1 MRRRRS
7 TTTKSGWICTS
18 ASSSTGR
25 STDPSS
31 GTQTSESDGRLG
43 CDHSVDAEQL
53 LGIGP
58 DFFGSEPGPFA
69 QLLEFCDRVLTGNF
83 GMDGFAGRKIEPPAG
98 DVHELRVLALQ
109 VHLDAA
115 EDRVVEGLVA
125 EALHLEIRRELA
137 IDPVQQVEVEL
148 LRDAPAVGVG
158 GIQSGFVLF
167 EIHTDQEDS
176 ARPRHLARLPQ
187 KNERLGGSEV
197 ADGGPGK
204 KHRLPADRHS
214 YELGQGDGPR
224 MVGADA
230 ADVEEGQATGKLAWR
245 ST

>member
-31 GTQTSESDGRLG
+31 GTQTSESGGRLG
-43 CDHSVDAEQL
+43 RDHPVD
-53 LGIGP
+53 
-58 DFFGSEPGPFA
+58 
-69 QLLEFCDRVLTGNF
+69 
-83 GMDGFAGRKIEPPAG
+83 
-98 DVHELRVLALQ
+98 
-109 VHLDAA
+109 
-115 EDRVVEGLVA
+115 
-125 EALHLEIRRELA
+125 
-137 IDPVQQVEVEL
+137 VEL

-158 GIQSGFVLF
+158 RIQSGFVFF
-167 EIHTDQEDS
+167 EIHADQEDS

-197 ADGGPGK
+197 ADGGAGK

-230 ADVEEGQATGKLAWR
+230 DDVEEGKATGKFI
-245 ST
+245 